1 MNEKEYYMKTK
12 RMLALLLA
20 ALMIVG
26 LFAGC
31 SKDETKDPGK
41 TDPGNSLIDQTKPS
55 QTTAKYAYK
64 ADYFDLA
71 VPDGV
76 QYVNQICAAGTTLY
90 ASVGIQGEE
99 IVNSD
104 PATGDTWSYYN
115 TRLSML
121 TIDPDTGTCTELTNL
136 DLPQVPEG
144 AEGSVDCYNMI
155 GSDDGT
161 LWMLVNVYA
170 TQYELPDDFDPN
182 TDSKWNYP
190 STDIGGSYLM
200 HIAADGSTIASIDL
214 SDTNNEDNE
223 DGMSGNLSSFAV
235 DAAGNLYVSDYNN
248 IYYVLDAEGNVQFK
262 LDGSQYNGSLYRL
275 NAQQVGVMWYNYT
288 DDVNAADENGQYFVP
303 IDLETKDWGEK
314 VKLPSNVWSIL
325 PGDDVYDFYYADNNN
340 NIFGYTAKTDTKEKL
355 VDWLACDVD
364 TNNMNGYA
372 MLSDSRVA
380 ALMQDWSTDP
390 TTYQLIVLHRVDASE
405 IKEKKVLTLACM
417 YLDWNLRS
425 MIVEYNKTNDEYRI
439 NVIDYSEYATD
450 DDYNAGVTK
459 LTTEIISGSVPD
471 IFLTS
476 NLPIDKYAA
485 KGVIADLNTFMDGG
499 NGLSRDYFVPQILN
513 ALEKDG
519 KLYELPTSFSVQT
532 AYALSSI
539 ASQYDTWNVAA
550 VQDAMTQ
557 LQEGA
562 TVFSNGWTKNMALS
576 NCLSRNLSAFVDW
589 TTGKCEFDSEA
600 FQQLLAF
607 CNSFPAE
614 TSDGDGA
621 IAYASSADIA
631 VDDAMWDSD
640 ATRITNGKQ
649 LMSTIGMYS
658 FDSYIWNVYAIRDKI
673 TFTGYPTEDG
683 SGSSFGLQMPM
694 AISSVTKYPD
704 AAWDFVCSIIKKM
717 NTIDENNYYYGF
729 PISQAAFDAEM
740 TDIMTEQYQLDENG
754 EQVDWDGDG
763 EPDKA
768 IRGSYETM
776 ENGETVYKD
785 VYALTQ
791 EDIDQILGVISNT
804 HSVYDYDQEIL
815 DIITDEVAA
824 YFAGDKDVQTTAS
837 MIQSRVNLYVQEQR

>member
-1 MNEKEYYMKTK
+1 MKTK
-12 RMLALLLA
+12 RIFALLLA

-31 SKDETKDPGK
+31 SKDGTKDPGK
-41 TDPGNSLIDQTKPS
+41 TDSSGSLIDQTKPS

-64 ADYFDLA
+64 ADYLDLTM
-71 VPDGV
+71 PDGV
-76 QYVNQICAAGTTLY
+76 QYLNQICAAGTTLY

-99 IVNSD
+99 IVNTD
-104 PATGDTWSYYN
+104 PTTGETWSYYN

-136 DLPQVPEG
+136 NLPQVPEG

-190 STDIGGSYLM
+190 STDINGSYLM
-200 HIAADGSTIASIDL
+200 HIAADGSTIASLDL
-214 SDTNNEDNE
+214 SNTNNEDNE
-223 DGMSGNLSSFAV
+223 DGMSGNLSFFAV

-248 IYYVLDAEGNVQFK
+248 IYVLDAEGNVQFK
-262 LDGSQYNGSLYRL
+262 LDGSQYNGSLCRL

-340 NIFGYTAKTDTKEKL
+340 IFGYTAKTDTKDKL

-485 KGVIADLNTFMDGG
+485 KGVVADLNTFMDGG
-499 NGLSRDYFVPQILN
+499 NGLSRDYFVPQVMS

-683 SGSSFGLQMPM
+683 SGSSFELQMPM

>member
-1 MNEKEYYMKTK
+1 MKTK
-12 RMLALLLA
+12 RIFALLLA

-31 SKDETKDPGK
+31 SKDGTKDPGK
-41 TDPGNSLIDQTKPS
+41 TESNGSLIDQTKPAA
-55 QTTAKYAYK
+55 TTAKYAYQ
-64 ADYFDLA
+64 ADYFDLTM
-71 VPDGV
+71 PDGV
-76 QYVNQICAAGTTLY
+76 QYLNQICAAGTTLY

-99 IVNSD
+99 ITNTD
-104 PATGDTWSYYN
+104 PDTGETWSYYN
-115 TRLSML
+115 TRLAML
-121 TIDPDTGTCTELTNL
+121 TIDPDTGVCTELSNL
-136 DLPQVPEG
+136 QLPEVPEG
-144 AEGSVDCYNMI
+144 ADGSVDCYNMI

-200 HIAADGSTIASIDL
+200 HVAADGSTIASIDL
-214 SDTNNEDNE
+214 SDTNADDTE
-223 DGMSGNLSSFAV
+223 DGMSSNLSSFAV

-248 IYYVLDAEGNVQFK
+248 IYVLDAEGNVQFK
-262 LDGSQYNGSLYRL
+262 LDGSQYNGSLCRL

-314 VKLPSNVWSIL
+314 VKLPSNVWSIF
-325 PGDDVYDFYYADNNN
+325 PGDDAYDFYYAYNN
-340 NIFGYTAKTDTKEKL
+340 NIYGYAAKTDTKEKL

-364 TNNMNGYA
+364 TNNMSGYA

-380 ALMQDWSTDP
+380 ALMQDWNTDP

-439 NVIDYSEYATD
+439 NVVDYSEYATD

-499 NGLSRDYFVPQILN
+499 NGLSRDYFVPQVMS

-562 TVFSNGWTKNMALS
+562 TVFSDGWTKNTALS

-631 VDDAMWDSD
+631 VDDAMWESD

-649 LMSTIGMYS
+649 LMSTTGMYS

-683 SGSSFGLQMPM
+683 SGSSFELQMPM

-791 EDIDQILGVISNT
+791 EDIDQILGVINST
-804 HSVYDYDQEIL
+804 RSVYDYDQEIL

-824 YFAGDKDVQTTAS
+824 YFAGDKDVQTTAN

>member
-1 MNEKEYYMKTK
+1 MKTK
-12 RMLALLLA
+12 RIFALLLA

-31 SKDETKDPGK
+31 SKDGTKDPGK

-90 ASVGIQGEE
+90 ASVGMQGEE

-104 PATGDTWSYYN
+104 PVTGETWSYYN
-115 TRLSML
+115 TRLAML

-144 AEGSVDCYNMI
+144 ADGSVDCYNMI

-170 TQYELPDDFDPN
+170 TQFDLPDDFDPE
-182 TDSKWNYP
+182 TESIWDYP
-190 STDIGGSYLM
+190 STDVGGSYLV
-200 HIAADGSTIASIDL
+200 HVAADGSTIASIDL
-214 SDTNNEDNE
+214 SDTNADDTE
-223 DGMSGNLSSFAV
+223 DGMSSNLSSFAV

-248 IYYVLDAEGNVQFK
+248 IYVLDAEGNVQFN

-314 VKLPSNVWSIL
+314 VKLPPNVWSIF
-325 PGDDVYDFYYADNNN
+325 PGDDAYDFYYTYNN
-340 NIFGYTAKTDTKEKL
+340 NIYGYTAKTDTKEKL

-364 TNNMNGYA
+364 TNNMSGYA

-380 ALMQDWSTDP
+380 ALMQDWNTDP

-439 NVIDYSEYATD
+439 NVVDYSEYATD

-499 NGLSRDYFVPQILN
+499 NGLSRDYFVPQVMS

-562 TVFSNGWTKNMALS
+562 TVFSNGWTKNTALS

-683 SGSSFGLQMPM
+683 SGSSFELQMPM

-791 EDIDQILGVISNT
+791 EDIDQILGVINST
-804 HSVYDYDQEIL
+804 RSVYDYDQEIL

-824 YFAGDKDVQTTAS
+824 YFAGDKDVQTTAN

>member
-64 ADYFDLA
+64 ADYFDLTM
-71 VPDGV
+71 PDGV
-76 QYVNQICAAGTTLY
+76 QYLNQLCAAGTTLY

-99 IVNSD
+99 IVNTD
-104 PATGDTWSYYN
+104 PDTGDTWSYYN

-190 STDIGGSYLM
+190 STDINGSYLM
-200 HIAADGSTIASIDL
+200 HIAADGSTIASLDL

-248 IYYVLDAEGNVQFK
+248 IYVLDAEGNVQFK
-262 LDGSQYNGSLYRL
+262 LDGSQYNGSLNRL

-314 VKLPSNVWSIL
+314 VKLPSNVGSIL
-325 PGDDVYDFYYADNNN
+325 PGDDAYDFYYTYNN
-340 NIFGYTAKTDTKEKL
+340 NIYGYAAKTDTKEKL

-364 TNNMNGYA
+364 TNNMSGYA

-417 YLDWNLRS
+417 YLDWDLRS

-439 NVIDYSEYATD
+439 NVVDYGEYATD

-476 NLPIDKYAA
+476 DLPIDKYAA

-499 NGLSRDYFVPQILN
+499 NGLSRDYFVPQVMS

-562 TVFSNGWTKNMALS
+562 TVFSDGWTKNTALS

-631 VDDAMWDSD
+631 VDDAMWESD

-649 LMSTIGMYS
+649 LMSTTGMYS

-683 SGSSFGLQMPM
+683 SGSSFELQMPM

-791 EDIDQILGVISNT
+791 EDIDQILGVINNT
-804 HSVYDYDQEIL
+804 RSVYDYDQEIL

>member
-1 MNEKEYYMKTK
+1 MKTK
-12 RMLALLLA
+12 RIFALLLA
-20 ALMIVG
+20 ALMIVS

-31 SKDETKDPGK
+31 SKDEKKDPGK
-41 TDPGNSLIDQTKPS
+41 TDSSGSLIDQTKPS

-90 ASVGIQGEE
+90 LTASMQGEE
-99 IVNSD
+99 ITNTD
-104 PATGDTWSYYN
+104 PDTGETWSYYN
-115 TRLSML
+115 SRLGVL
-121 TIDPDTGTCTELTNL
+121 TIDPDTGICTELSNL
-136 DLPQVPEG
+136 QLPEVPEG
-144 AEGSVDCYNMI
+144 AEGSVNCYNMI

-190 STDIGGSYLM
+190 STDINGSYLM
-200 HIAADGSTIASIDL
+200 HIAADGSTIASLDL

-248 IYYVLDAEGNVQFK
+248 IYVLDAEGNVQFK

-314 VKLPSNVWSIL
+314 VKLPSNVGSIL
-325 PGDDVYDFYYADNNN
+325 PGDDAYDFYYTYNN
-340 NIFGYTAKTDTKEKL
+340 NIYGYAAKTDTKDKL

-364 TNNMNGYA
+364 TNNMSGYA

-380 ALMQDWSTDP
+380 ALMQDWNTDP

-439 NVIDYSEYATD
+439 NVVDYSEYATD

-499 NGLSRDYFVPQILN
+499 NGLSRDYFVPQVMS

-562 TVFSNGWTKNMALS
+562 TVFSNGWTKNTALS

-683 SGSSFGLQMPM
+683 SGSSFELQMPM

-791 EDIDQILGVISNT
+791 EDIDQILGVINST
-804 HSVYDYDQEIL
+804 RSVYDYDQEIL

-824 YFAGDKDVQTTAS
+824 YFAGDKDVQTTAN

>member
-1 MNEKEYYMKTK
+1 MKTK
-12 RMLALLLA
+12 RIFALLLA

-31 SKDETKDPGK
+31 SKDNTKDPGK

-64 ADYFDLA
+64 ADYLDLTM
-71 VPDGV
+71 PDGV
-76 QYVNQICAAGTTLY
+76 QYLNQICAAGTTLY
-90 ASVGIQGEE
+90 ASVGMQGEE

-104 PATGDTWSYYN
+104 PTTGETWSYYN

-190 STDIGGSYLM
+190 STDINGSYLM
-200 HIAADGSTIASIDL
+200 HVAADGSTIASLDL

-248 IYYVLDAEGNVQFK
+248 IYVLDAEGNVQFK
-262 LDGSQYNGSLYRL
+262 LDGSQYNGSLCRL

-314 VKLPSNVWSIL
+314 VKLPSNVWSIF
-325 PGDDVYDFYYADNNN
+325 PGDDAYDFYYAYNN
-340 NIFGYTAKTDTKEKL
+340 NIYGYAAKTDTKEKL

-364 TNNMNGYA
+364 TNNMSGYA

-439 NVIDYSEYATD
+439 NVVDYSEYATD

-499 NGLSRDYFVPQILN
+499 NGLSRDYFVPQVMS

-562 TVFSNGWTKNMALS
+562 TVFSNGWTKNTALS

-683 SGSSFGLQMPM
+683 SGSSFELQMPM

-791 EDIDQILGVISNT
+791 EDIDQILGVINST
-804 HSVYDYDQEIL
+804 RSVYDYDQEIL

-824 YFAGDKDVQTTAS
+824 YFAGDKDVQTTAN

>member
-1 MNEKEYYMKTK
+1 MKTK
-12 RMLALLLA
+12 RIFALLLA

-31 SKDETKDPGK
+31 SKDGTKDPGK
-41 TDPGNSLIDQTKPS
+41 TDSSGSLIDQTKPS
-55 QTTAKYAYK
+55 ATTAKYAYQ

-76 QYVNQICAAGTTLY
+76 QYLNQICAAGTTLY
-90 ASVGIQGEE
+90 ASVGMQGEE
-99 IVNSD
+99 ITNTD
-104 PATGDTWSYYN
+104 PDTGETWSYYN
-115 TRLSML
+115 TRLAML
-121 TIDPDTGTCTELTNL
+121 TIDPDTGVCTELTNL
-136 DLPQVPEG
+136 ELPQVPEG
-144 AEGSVDCYNMI
+144 ADGSVDCYNMI

-190 STDIGGSYLM
+190 STDINGSYLM
-200 HIAADGSTIASIDL
+200 HIAADGSTIASLDL

-248 IYYVLDAEGNVQFK
+248 IYVLDAEGNVQFK
-262 LDGSQYNGSLYRL
+262 LDGSQYNGSLCRL

-314 VKLPSNVWSIL
+314 VKLPSNVWSIF
-325 PGDDVYDFYYADNNN
+325 PGDDAYDFYYAYNN
-340 NIFGYTAKTDTKEKL
+340 NIYGYAAKTDTKEKL

-364 TNNMNGYA
+364 TNNMSGYA

-417 YLDWNLRS
+417 YLDWDLRS

-439 NVIDYSEYATD
+439 NVVDYSEYATD

-499 NGLSRDYFVPQILN
+499 NGLSRDYFVPQVMS

-562 TVFSNGWTKNMALS
+562 TVFSNGWTKNTALS

-683 SGSSFGLQMPM
+683 SGSSFELQMPM

-791 EDIDQILGVISNT
+791 EDIDQILGVINST
-804 HSVYDYDQEIL
+804 RSVYDYDQEIL

-824 YFAGDKDVQTTAS
+824 YFAGDKDVQTTAN